1 MIPWDIPTSDEE
13 IPRLTHIYRNQH
25 FLVWLAAMDLES
37 KVTDKRKNKIIMNH
51 LHVKSK
57 DIYILRTVQWKKII
71 EIAVD
76 PKRQRGR
83 RSTLISDP
91 SPEQPTIYEENLPIP
106 TCALY
111 PPTGYLQ
118 QIQTKI
124 QLIFISFSKFSSST
138 SLATDIRPTD
148 TCCSTEIY

>member
-37 KVTDKRKNKIIMNH
+37 K
-51 LHVKSK
+51 
-57 DIYILRTVQWKKII
+57 DIYILRTVEWKKII

-91 SPEQPTIYEENLPIP
+91 SPEQPKIYDENLPIP

-111 PPTGYLQ
+111 PPTGNLIYSFMFVR
-118 QIQTKI
+118 QIFFVLNKSANSAQV
-124 QLIFISFSKFSSST
+124 LVW
-138 SLATDIRPTD
+138 RPTSGQP
-148 TCCSTEIY
+148 TLVVPPKSIEINTTNCE

>member
-37 KVTDKRKNKIIMNH
+37 K
-51 LHVKSK
+51 
-57 DIYILRTVQWKKII
+57 DIYILRTVEWKKLI
-71 EIAVD
+71 EISVD

-83 RSTLISDP
+83 RSKLISDP
-91 SPEQPTIYEENLPIP
+91 SPEQPTIYDENLPIP

-111 PPTGYLQ
+111 PPTVW
-118 QIQTKI
+118 
-124 QLIFISFSKFSSST
+124 
-138 SLATDIRPTD
+138 RPTSGQP
-148 TCCSTEIY
+148 TLVVPPKSIEINTTKFNKIIRVF

>member
-37 KVTDKRKNKIIMNH
+37 K
-51 LHVKSK
+51 
-57 DIYILRTVQWKKII
+57 DIYILRTVEWKKII
-71 EIAVD
+71 EISVD

-111 PPTGYLQ
+111 PPTANSAQVLVW
-118 QIQTKI
+118 
-124 QLIFISFSKFSSST
+124 
-138 SLATDIRPTD
+138 RPTSGQP
-148 TCCSTEIY
+148 TLVVPPKSIEINTTNYAHLPLAQY